1 MGGNK
6 SGGRSG
12 MAEVG
17 VMSGLRSENVEEVGQ
32 VKGRKGERN

>member
-1 MGGNK
+1 MGGNR

-17 VMSGLRSENVEEVGQ
+17 VTSGLRSENEDEVGQ
-32 VKGRKGERN
+32 VKGRKSERN